1 MCGIVGSLALA
12 LEADPDQNWVASATE
27 RITHRGPDDEGFYAD
42 PDVALGYKRLAII
55 DLSPGGHQ
63 PMQSAD
69 GRYWMVYNG
78 EIYNYIELGQELMA
92 QGVRLRSSSD
102 SEVLLEAYAR
112 MGKDVVHRLRGMYAF
127 AIWDTWTRELFCARD
142 PFGIKPFYY
151 RVDRGPAVVGQGT
164 AADQG
169 SMAEGARDQ
178 GAWDEGADGRNSS
191 GRHAGPAPAPPP
203 TEDSGPMDWFTPA
216 SQSARRQGRHA
227 AGGADTPG
235 SGLSGESAGY
245 PESTGYPESAGYPGS
260 TGYPESSG
268 YQEGGATEGFTHPLG
283 YDQDPQSAYPF
294 AGPPGGAPS
303 TGVAPT
309 DAPWTGAAPAGGGS
323 LWSPAAAE
331 GGMHTGGPT
340 EGWHSGGQREPS
352 QQRWEQ
358 AGSHAPSPRP
368 EAPPQEVD
376 RILRFASERKA
387 LADPGELRELDG
399 ASLRRYLAFQYVP
412 APDTITP
419 PIRVLPPGHALVAR
433 PDGTVD
439 TYRFWRAGFQ
449 PAPVAH
455 ESTPRAILAVM
466 RDSVAVH
473 LRSDAPLG
481 AFLSGGIDSAA
492 ICALAAEH
500 RPDLLTFTVGFEREG
515 YSEIDRAQETAAA
528 LRVRN
533 IPYVISQDEFFHYL
547 PQIIWH
553 LDDPMADA
561 AAVPLWFVARE
572 ASKHVKVVL
581 SGEGSDELF
590 GGYAIYHQPG
600 VVRAGERLPDWGR
613 VPIRRAASLIP
624 AGVKGKGFLERT
636 STPLRDRYIGNAHVY
651 GGGQIDMI
659 TRPGSASPWDITGP
673 VYDQADEA
681 GLDDTSTMQLV
692 DINTWLPGDILVK
705 ADRMTMAHS
714 LELRVP
720 FLDREVMAVAS
731 RLAREEKI
739 GSGTTKLALRTAM
752 SEVLPQAA
760 AERAKLGFPVPIGHW
775 LQGEAYGF
783 AEWLLREAQTEEWVD
798 RQAALHML
806 AGFRD
811 GDPEISWRH
820 LWVLMVFSLW
830 HQVFVERVYDPVA
843 LGWERPAGVAR

>member
-27 RITHRGPDDEGFYAD
+27 RITHRGPDDEGFYTD

-78 EIYNYIELGQELMA
+78 EIYNYIELGQELLD

-102 SEVLLEAYAR
+102 SEVLLETYAR
-112 MGKDVVHRLRGMYAF
+112 LGKDVVHRLRGMYAF

-151 RVDRGPAVVGQGT
+151 RVDRGPAVGQGP
-164 AADQG
+164 AADQVSAAESDSG
-169 SMAEGARDQ
+169 RGPAPAGNWDQAAGGWATGAAQEGAGEWGGGLSQ
-178 GAWDEGADGRNSS
+178 EGAGEWGQAAGGGSGSGWDSSGGWDTGAGESGSS
-191 GRHAGPAPAPPP
+191 GRHASPAAGPLPGDGDAPL
-203 TEDSGPMDWFTPA
+203 DWFTPA
-216 SQSARRQGRHA
+216 AQSARKPGRHA
-227 AGGADTPG
+227 AGGAHEPTTASVP
-235 SGLSGESAGY
+235 LWPPAEA
-245 PESTGYPESAGYPGS
+245 E
-260 TGYPESSG
+260 
-268 YQEGGATEGFTHPLG
+268 ATDLHR
-283 YDQDPQSAYPF
+283 
-294 AGPPGGAPS
+294 
-303 TGVAPT
+303 
-309 DAPWTGAAPAGGGS
+309 AAPA
-323 LWSPAAAE
+323 P
-331 GGMHTGGPT
+331 
-340 EGWHSGGQREPS
+340 
-352 QQRWEQ
+352 
-358 AGSHAPSPRP
+358 
-368 EAPPQEVD
+368 EVD
-376 RILRFASERKA
+376 RVLRFASERKA
-387 LADPGELRELDG
+387 LADPGQLRNLDV
-399 ASLRRYLAFQYVP
+399 AALRRYLAFQYVP

-419 PIRVLPPGHALVAR
+419 PVRVLPPGHALVAR

-449 PAPVAH
+449 PAPAAR
-455 ESTPRAILAVM
+455 EPTPRAILAAM

-500 RPDLLTFTVGFEREG
+500 RPDLLTFTVGFERKG

-528 LRVRN
+528 LGVRS

-613 VPIRRAASLIP
+613 APIRRAAALIP

-636 STPLRDRYIGNAHVY
+636 STPLRDRYIGNAHVFS
-651 GGGQIDMI
+651 GDQIDLI
-659 TRPGSASPWDITGP
+659 TRPGPASPWDVTGP
-673 VYDQADEA
+673 VYDQAEEA
-681 GLDDTSTMQLV
+681 GLDDVSTMQLV
-692 DINTWLPGDILVK
+692 DINTWLAGDILVK

-720 FLDREVMAVAS
+720 FLDREVMATAAG
-731 RLAREEKI
+731 LAREEKI

-752 SEVLPQAA
+752 SEVLPKAA
-760 AERAKLGFPVPIGHW
+760 AERAKLGFPVPVGHW

-783 AEWLLREAQTEEWVD
+783 AEWLLREAQTEEWID
-798 RQAALHML
+798 RQAALGML
-806 AGFRD
+806 AGFRA
-811 GDPEISWRH
+811 GDPDISWRH
-820 LWVLMVFSLW
+820 LWVLLVFSIW
-830 HQVFVERVYDPVA
+830 HQVFVERLYDPVA
-843 LGWERPAGVAR
+843 LGWERQAGVAR

>member
-12 LEADPDQNWVASATE
+12 LEADPDQSWVASATE
-27 RITHRGPDDEGFYAD
+27 RITHRGPDDEGFYTD

-63 PMQSAD
+63 PMRSAD
-69 GRYWMVYNG
+69 ERYWMVYNG
-78 EIYNYIELGQELMA
+78 EIYNYIELGQELLA
-92 QGVRLRSSSD
+92 QGVRLQSSSD
-102 SEVLLEAYAR
+102 SEVLLETYAR
-112 MGKDVVHRLRGMYAF
+112 VGKDVVNRLRGMYAF

-151 RVDRGPAVVGQGT
+151 RVDRGPAIDRGPAAGWGH
-164 AADQG
+164 AADQDFA
-169 SMAEGARDQ
+169 AE
-178 GAWDEGADGRNSS
+178 WDRGDAGRSASS
-191 GRHAGPAPAPPP
+191 GRHAGPPPGA
-203 TEDSGPMDWFTPA
+203 DDAPMDWFAPA
-216 SQSARRQGRHA
+216 APNARRPGRHA
-227 AGGADTPG
+227 AGGGADTFWPSLSEELTGQPEVGSAPG
-235 SGLSGESAGY
+235 FTDSAGY
-245 PESTGYPESAGYPGS
+245 A
-260 TGYPESSG
+260 
-268 YQEGGATEGFTHPLG
+268 
-283 YDQDPQSAYPF
+283 QDPQSAL
-294 AGPPGGAPS
+294 AGPQAGDLRRA
-303 TGVAPT
+303 
-309 DAPWTGAAPAGGGS
+309 GAALTP
-323 LWSPAAAE
+323 
-331 GGMHTGGPT
+331 
-340 EGWHSGGQREPS
+340 
-352 QQRWEQ
+352 
-358 AGSHAPSPRP
+358 PSPVTRP
-368 EAPPQEVD
+368 EGTQHGAAPQEVD
-376 RILRFASERKA
+376 RVLRFASERKA
-387 LADPGELRELDG
+387 LADPGELRDLDP
-399 ASLRRYLAFQYVP
+399 AALRRYLAFQYVP
-412 APDTITP
+412 APGTITP

-439 TYRFWRAGFQ
+439 TYQFWRAGFQ
-449 PAPVAH
+449 PAHAVR
-455 ESTPRAILAVM
+455 ESTPHAILAAM

-500 RPDLLTFTVGFEREG
+500 RPDLLTFTVGFERQG
-515 YSEIDRAQETAAA
+515 YSEIDRAQETAKA
-528 LRVRN
+528 LGVRS

-561 AAVPLWFVARE
+561 AAIPLWFVARE

-600 VVRAGERLPDWGR
+600 VVRAGERLPDWSR
-613 VPIRRAASLIP
+613 APIRRAAALIP

-636 STPLRDRYIGNAHVY
+636 STPLRYRYIGNAHVFSRD
-651 GGGQIDMI
+651 QIDAI
-659 TRPGSASPWDITGP
+659 TRPGAASPWDITGP

-681 GLDDTSTMQLV
+681 GLDDVSTMQLV
-692 DINTWLPGDILVK
+692 DINTWLAGDILVK

-720 FLDREVMAVAS
+720 FLDREVMAAATG
-731 RLAREEKI
+731 LAREEKI

-752 SEVLPQAA
+752 SEVLPKAA

-783 AEWLLREAQTEEWVD
+783 AEWLLREAQTEEWID
-798 RQAALHML
+798 RRAALGML
-806 AGFRD
+806 AGFRA

-830 HQVFVERVYDPVA
+830 HQVFVERVYDPIA